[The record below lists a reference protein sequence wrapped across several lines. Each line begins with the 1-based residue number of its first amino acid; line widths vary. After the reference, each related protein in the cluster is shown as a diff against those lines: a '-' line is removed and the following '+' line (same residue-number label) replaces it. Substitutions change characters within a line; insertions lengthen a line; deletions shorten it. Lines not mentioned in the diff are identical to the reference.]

1 MPRPLLVQRY
11 GIYLQKKLN
20 LTDENAEMAAFG
32 FEVILTYIL
41 PMVAIIL
48 AGWLLNCLSLVLTAS
63 GVAAW
68 LKLFAGGAHSSSM
81 LRCSMMGAVVGGVIG
96 KLAAVAGPVLS
107 TGQILIFILITLAVS
122 LGACWKLAPVKSKN
136 RQNIDPVRLK
146 EMRNHAMMA
155 TITTGFVAL
164 TLALFSGKTGAPYAL
179 ATGQAMLWQSFIMT
193 SAGKNAIDFMDNFFT
208 TKSV

>member
-41 PMVAIIL
+41 PLVAIIL

-81 LRCSMMGAVVGGVIG
+81 IRCSLMGAVVGGVIG
-96 KLAAVAGPVLS
+96 RLAAVAGPVLS

-122 LGACWKLAPVKSKN
+122 LGACWRLAPVKSKN
-136 RQNIDPVRLK
+136 RQSIDPVRRK
-146 EMRNHAMMA
+146 EMRDRALKA
-155 TITTGFVAL
+155 TIMTGLIALAL
-164 TLALFSGKTGAPYAL
+164 TLFSGKHGAPYAL
-179 ATGQAMLWQSFIMT
+179 ATGQALLWQSFIMT
-193 SAGKNAIDFMDNFFT
+193 PAGKNAIDFMDNFFT
-208 TKSV
+208 TMSV